1 APTPCSG
8 WRSSTSSRRSGARAA
23 RSSSARTR
31 CTRSR
36 GARSARRPSSGAAWR
51 RRAAPATSAT
61 PSPTGPARSPPA
73 PRRPG
78 GAPPR
83 RVLGR
88 SPQARR
94 LAARLVESEA
104 VQGVT
109 VDGRSLVVSAPRAGE
124 LAELLPRVARDAGAR
139 LLEVRP
145 LDDSLES
152 VFRELLR

>member
-1 APTPCSG
+1 METAEKVD
-8 WRSSTSSRRSGARAA
+8 WAA
-23 RSSSARTR
+23 LNAHAAGRP
-31 CTRSR
+31 
-36 GARSARRPSSGAAWR
+36 ARRLVTKAITAAGGDRQPGVVLDLGAGAG
-51 RRAAPATSAT
+51 ADSLQF
-61 PSPTGPARSPPA
+61 ARHGWTVHAYDSDDT
-73 PRRPG
+73 
-78 GAPPR
+78 
-83 RVLGR
+83 
-88 SPQARR
+88 

-109 VDGRSLVVSAPRAGE
+109 VDGQSLVVSAPRAGE